1 MKLPYRRSIVI
12 AMASLLWISGGIAAE
27 LPVVLKSATAGHDER
42 TGKPLLNLVFAETS
56 MERLRIFYAAN
67 LGKPVEL
74 RADGRTVL
82 RSVIR
87 EPIMVAHVQLS
98 DPDWTD
104 QSVIDL
110 ARQLSDVPR
119 GEVELRS
126 ASSSSD

>member
-1 MKLPYRRSIVI
+1 
-12 AMASLLWISGGIAAE
+12 
-27 LPVVLKSATAGHDER
+27 
-42 TGKPLLNLVFAETS
+42 
-56 MERLRIFYAAN
+56 
-67 LGKPVEL
+67 
-74 RADGRTVL
+74 
-82 RSVIR
+82 
-87 EPIMVAHVQLS
+87 VQLS